1 MELVRSLHAV
11 AGIVLLLAGLI
22 QIILPKG
29 GMRHAMTG
37 LTYLC
42 AWLVVLVSSFFIG
55 SAIIIS
61 FGIFGF
67 YMALT
72 GWRFANR
79 RRTTHKTID
88 KVIVYMGAAG
98 AVVTILMGI
107 RLISQGHSFGWIGVF
122 FGLIFCFLTFRDLK
136 DYVLKYRSKKS
147 DGGKS
152 DWYFEHLKRM
162 YISYIA
168 AFTAFTVIQD
178 LFHNSYMNWMLPT
191 VIGFF
196 LIVISK
202 KYFRKKL
209 DEQKT

>member
-11 AGIVLLLAGLI
+11 AGIVLLLSGLI

-42 AWLVVLVSSFFIG
+42 AWLVVLVSSFFIAD
-55 SAIIIS
+55 AIIIS

-79 RRTTHKTID
+79 RRTTHKLID
-88 KVIVYMGAAG
+88 KIIVYLGAAS
-98 AVVTILMGI
+98 AVATLVMGM
-107 RLISQGHSFGWIGVF
+107 RLISQGHTFGWVGIVLGS
-122 FGLIFCFLTFRDLK
+122 IFCILTFRDLK
-136 DYVLKYRSKKS
+136 DYVIKFRTKKS

-152 DWYFEHLKRM
+152 DWYFEHFRRM

-168 AFTAFTVIQD
+168 ATTAFIVIQD
-178 LFHNSYMNWMLPT
+178 LLHNTYMNWLIPV

-196 LIVISK
+196 LMVISK
-202 KYFRKKL
+202 KFFRKKL
-209 DEQKT
+209 TEQKT